1 MLSVLKYKTT
11 EGMTELTYDEGEII
25 IKDKSK
31 EHSIIVALSDFE
43 EFVNMLYKAEAIE
56 ITTY

>member
-11 EGMTELTYDEGEII
+11 EGIELTYNEGEII

-43 EFVNMLYKAEAIE
+43 DFVGMLYSADAMD

>member
-11 EGMTELTYDEGEII
+11 EGIELTYNEGEII

-31 EHSIIVALSDFE
+31 ENSITVDLNDFE
-43 EFVNMLYKAEAIE
+43 EFVDMLYKAEAIE

>member
-11 EGMTELTYDEGEII
+11 EGIELTYNEGEII

-31 EHSIIVALSDFE
+31 ENSITVDLRDFE
-43 EFVNMLYKAEAIE
+43 EFVDMLYKAEVIE

>member
-1 MLSVLKYKTT
+1 MLSILKFTTT
-11 EGMTELTYDEGEII
+11 ERIELTYNEGEII

-43 EFVNMLYKAEAIE
+43 DFVNMLYKAEAID